1 MKTGKRTITK
11 LSINGTEYIVRAKQ
25 DDGSYKYGV
34 HCLMPISKESAL
46 EMQDKEGYLIVDNFP
61 VFKS

>member
-34 HCLMPISKESAL
+34 HCLMPISKESA
-46 EMQDKEGYLIVDNFP
+46 MYMKENDGYTIVDKFP
-61 VFKS
+61 RFR